1 MKVIDKTLPASELP
15 VAWQREGEFLPTDRV
30 RVRIEPDDPELAG
43 AANLID
49 VMRVVGRRARARGL
63 TQEKLDEILNEK

>member
-1 MKVIDKTLPASELP
+1 MKVIEKTLPASELP
-15 VAWQREGEFLPTDRV
+15 VAWQREGEFSPTDRV

-43 AANLID
+43 AANLIE
-49 VMRVVGRRARARGL
+49 VMRIVGRRARARGL

>member
-30 RVRIEPDDPELAG
+30 RVRIEPDDPELAR
-43 AANLID
+43 AATLID
-49 VMRVVGRRARARGL
+49 VMRIVGRRARARGL